1 MKKQTGSIM
10 LVAGTCI
17 GTGMIAL
24 PMTLAKI
31 GIVPSIL
38 FMLFTWI
45 LMYFTSLITVELNI
59 QAGRGLALG
68 ALARRFS
75 GKTAEA
81 IGASSFKILSYALVS
96 VYIYAGSSVVQA
108 LLESNNSQEYSFNII
123 TSLYA
128 LVAFLLFLLPI
139 KLIDYV
145 NRFIFVGLMVVIAIL
160 IIGLVATIN
169 WSNLP
174 LFTEG
179 YGEISAWQILIP
191 VVFTSFGFQGSCH
204 SFANYCNLNPKTL
217 KRALLWGSFIPMM
230 VYIIWNTSSLAVVY
244 NDNPQFYNQI
254 AKGEVEV
261 EVGDLIKELSNIAKW
276 QSMQLLVWWVTI
288 FAIITSL
295 LGVGIGLF
303 DSIKAMLP
311 MKEEGFKRNVLASIV
326 TILPA
331 YSVAILVPN
340 AFINVLGFAGMILAI
355 IAIILPIYLFY
366 KAKITKLNY
375 KILKF
380 RWLIIATFIIGVIII
395 LSEIANIIIR

>member
-1 MKKQTGSIM
+1 M

-31 GIVPSIL
+31 GVVPSIL
-38 FMLFTWI
+38 FMLFTWM

-59 QAGRGLALG
+59 QAGKGLALG
-68 ALARRFS
+68 ALGHRFS
-75 GKTAEA
+75 GKIAEA

-96 VYIYAGSSVVQA
+96 VYIYAGASVIQT
-108 LLESNNSQEYSFNII
+108 LLESSNSQEYSFNVI

-128 LVAFLLFLLPI
+128 FIACLLFLLPI

-145 NRFIFVGLMVVIAIL
+145 NRFVFVGLMVVISIL

-217 KRALLWGSFIPMM
+217 KRALLWGSFIPMV
-230 VYIIWNTSSLAVVY
+230 VYIIWNSSSLAVVY

-254 AKGEVEV
+254 VKGEV
-261 EVGDLIKELSNIAKW
+261 EVGDLIKELSDIAQW

-288 FAIITSL
+288 FAVITSL
-295 LGVGIGLF
+295 LGVGIGLC
-303 DSIKAMLP
+303 DSVKAMLP
-311 MKEEGFKRNVLASIV
+311 MKEEGFKRNLLASIV
-326 TILPA
+326 VILPA
-331 YSVAILVPN
+331 YLVAILVPN

-375 KILKF
+375 SILKSN
-380 RWLIIATFIIGVIII
+380 WLIIATFIIGIVII
-395 LSEIANIIIR
+395 LSEISNIIIK

>member
-1 MKKQTGSIM
+1 MRKQTGSIM

-81 IGASSFKILSYALVS
+81 IGASCFKILSYALVS
-96 VYIYAGSSVVQA
+96 VYIYAGSSVIKT
-108 LLESNNSQEYSFNII
+108 LLESNNSQEYSFNVI

-128 LVAFLLFLLPI
+128 LVACLLFLLPI

-179 YGEISAWQILIP
+179 YGEIFAWQILIP

-217 KRALLWGSFIPMM
+217 NRALLWGSFIPMM

-244 NDNPQFYNQI
+244 NDNPQFYYKI
-254 AKGEVEV
+254 AKGEV
-261 EVGDLIKELSNIAKW
+261 EVGDLIKELSDIAQW

-311 MKEEGFKRNVLASIV
+311 IKEEGFKRNLSASIIV
-326 TILPA
+326 VLPA
-331 YSVAILVPN
+331 YLVAILVPN

-366 KAKITKLNY
+366 KAKITRLNY
-375 KILKF
+375 SILQYK
-380 RWLIIATFIIGVIII
+380 WLIIATFIIGVIII
-395 LSEIANIIIR
+395 LSEISNILIR

>member
-31 GIVPSIL
+31 GVVPSIL
-38 FMLFTWI
+38 FMLFTWL
-45 LMYFTSLITVELNI
+45 LMYFTSLIIVELNI
-59 QAGRGLALG
+59 QAGKGLALG
-68 ALARRFS
+68 ALGRRFS
-75 GKTAEA
+75 GKIAEA

-96 VYIYAGSSVVQA
+96 VYIYAGSSVIQT
-108 LLESNNSQEYSFNII
+108 LLESSNSQEYSFNVI

-128 LVAFLLFLLPI
+128 FIACLIFLLPI

-145 NRFIFVGLMVVIAIL
+145 NRFFFVGLMVVIAIL

-217 KRALLWGSFIPMM
+217 KHALLWGSFIPMV

-254 AKGEVEV
+254 VKGEV
-261 EVGDLIKELSNIAKW
+261 EVGDLIKELSDIAKW

-295 LGVGIGLF
+295 LGVGIGLC
-303 DSIKAMLP
+303 DSVKEMLP
-311 MKEEGFKRNVLASIV
+311 MKEEGFKRSLLASLV
-326 TILPA
+326 VILPA
-331 YSVAILVPN
+331 YFVAILVPN

-375 KILKF
+375 SILKSN
-380 RWLIIATFIIGVIII
+380 WIIIVTFIIGIVII
-395 LSEIANIIIR
+395 LSEISNIIIR

>member
-1 MKKQTGSIM
+1 MRKQTGSIM

-45 LMYFTSLITVELNI
+45 LMYFTSLITIELNI
-59 QAGRGLALG
+59 QAGKGMALG
-68 ALARRFS
+68 ALGRRFS
-75 GKTAEA
+75 GKIAEA
-81 IGASSFKILSYALVS
+81 VGTSSFKILSYALVS
-96 VYIYAGSSVVQA
+96 VYIYAGSSVIQT
-108 LLESNNSQEYSFNII
+108 LLESSNPQEYSFNMIA
-123 TSLYA
+123 SLYA
-128 LVAFLLFLLPI
+128 LVACLLFLLPI

-145 NRFIFVGLMVVIAIL
+145 NRFIFVGLMVVISIL

-179 YGEISAWQILIP
+179 YDEISAWQILIP

-217 KRALLWGSFIPMM
+217 KRALLWGSFIPMV

-244 NDNPQFYNQI
+244 NDNPQFYSQV
-254 AKGEVEV
+254 AKGEV
-261 EVGDLIKELSNIAKW
+261 EVGDLIKELSDIAKW

-295 LGVGIGLF
+295 LGVGIGLC

-311 MKEEGFKRNVLASIV
+311 IREEGLKRNVLASII

-331 YSVAILVPN
+331 YLVAMLVPN

-375 KILKF
+375 EILKS
-380 RWLIIATFIIGVIII
+380 RWLIIATFIIGVVII
-395 LSEIANIIIR
+395 LSEISNIMMR